1 MMTDV
6 PVRYRKPTRTT
17 PSPSALPDAK
27 MADWLPWTS
36 TWASANG
43 ERSLLSNTWTFICTS
58 VRAGTEKQ
66 KFSHPRMHFI
76 QTDF

>member
-6 PVRYRKPTRTT
+6 PVRYGKATLTT

-36 TWASANG
+36 TWAFANG

-58 VRAGTEKQ
+58 VGTGRVGWE
-66 KFSHPRMHFI
+66 I
-76 QTDF
+76 QTSQNASQGET